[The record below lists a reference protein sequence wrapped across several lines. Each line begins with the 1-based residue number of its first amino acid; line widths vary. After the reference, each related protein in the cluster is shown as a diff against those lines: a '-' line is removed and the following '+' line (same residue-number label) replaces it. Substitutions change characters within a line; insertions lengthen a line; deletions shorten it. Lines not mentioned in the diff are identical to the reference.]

1 MKIVVYGATGMAG
14 SQVTQAALA
23 RGHEVTA
30 VSRRGA
36 DVTGAT
42 ALAADIIDTDTFVA
56 LAADADAVVV
66 AIPPDRT
73 GGPAE
78 PMVDAHRRIIAAHPA
93 ARLLV
98 VGGAGSLSV
107 GDGLLVDAP
116 GFPDAYKPEAKAFT
130 IILDDYRASSG
141 LDWTLVSPSPMIA
154 PGERTGYV
162 LGTDSPVGDSVTTS
176 DFADA
181 ILDELETPAYKGRR
195 FTVAS
200 KA

>member
-1 MKIVVYGATGMAG
+1 MKIIVYGATGMVG
-14 SQVTQAALA
+14 SRIAEAALA

-30 VSRRGA
+30 VSRSGA
-36 DVTGAT
+36 DVAGAT
-42 ALAADIIDTDTFVA
+42 ALVADIADTDTFAA
-56 LAADADAVVV
+56 LAAEADAVVV
-66 AIPPDRT
+66 AVPPDRT

-78 PMVDAHRRIIAAHPA
+78 PMVDAHRRLIAARPD

-107 GDGLLVDAP
+107 GDSLLVDAP

-130 IILDDYRASSG
+130 TVLDDYRASAG

-181 ILDELETPAYKGRR
+181 IVDELEVPAHKGRR

>member
-1 MKIVVYGATGMAG
+1 MKIVVYGATGMVG

-30 VSRRGA
+30 VSRGGA
-36 DVTGAT
+36 ELTGAT
-42 ALAADIIDTDTFVA
+42 ARATDIADTDTFVA
-56 LAADADAVVV
+56 LAADSDAVVV

-78 PMVDAHRRIIAAHPA
+78 PMVEAHRRLIAAHPA
-93 ARLLV
+93 SRLLV

-116 GFPDAYKPEAKAFT
+116 GFPDAYKPEAKALVA
-130 IILDDYRASSG
+130 ILDDYRASIG
-141 LDWTLVSPSPMIA
+141 LDWTIVSPSPVIA

-181 ILDELETPAYKGRR
+181 ILDELETPSYKGRR

>member
-1 MKIVVYGATGMAG
+1 MKIIVYGATGMVG
-14 SQVTQAALA
+14 SQIAEAALA

-30 VSRRGA
+30 VSRSGA
-36 DVTGAT
+36 DVAGAT
-42 ALAADIIDTDTFVA
+42 ALVADIADTDTFSA

-66 AIPPDRT
+66 AVPPDRT

-78 PMVDAHRRIIAAHPA
+78 PMVDAHRRLIAARSD

-116 GFPDAYKPEAKAFT
+116 GFPDAYKREAKAFT
-130 IILDDYRASSG
+130 TVLNDYRASSG

-181 ILDELETPAYKGRR
+181 IVDELEVPAHKGRR

>member
-1 MKIVVYGATGMAG
+1 MKIVVYGATGMVG

-23 RGHEVTA
+23 RGHEVMA

-36 DVTGAT
+36 DVAGAT
-42 ALAADIIDTDTFVA
+42 ARAADIADTDTFVA

-73 GGPAE
+73 GGPTE
-78 PMVDAHRRIIAAHPA
+78 PMIDAHRRLIAAHPA

-116 GFPDAYKPEAKAFT
+116 GFSDAYKPEAKAFT
-130 IILDDYRASSG
+130 AILDDYRASSG
-141 LDWTLVSPSPMIA
+141 LDWTVVSPSPVIA

-162 LGTDSPVGDSVTTS
+162 LGTDSPVGDSVTTN

-195 FTVAS
+195 FTLAS

>member
-1 MKIVVYGATGMAG
+1 MKIVVYGATGMVG

-36 DVTGAT
+36 DVAGAT

-78 PMVDAHRRIIAAHPA
+78 PMVDAHRRLIAARPD

-130 IILDDYRASSG
+130 TILDDYRASSG
-141 LDWTLVSPSPMIA
+141 LDWTYVSPSPVIA

-162 LGTDSPVGDSVTTS
+162 LGSDSPVGDSVTTS

-181 ILDELETPAYKGRR
+181 IVDELETPAYKGRR

-200 KA
+200 KS